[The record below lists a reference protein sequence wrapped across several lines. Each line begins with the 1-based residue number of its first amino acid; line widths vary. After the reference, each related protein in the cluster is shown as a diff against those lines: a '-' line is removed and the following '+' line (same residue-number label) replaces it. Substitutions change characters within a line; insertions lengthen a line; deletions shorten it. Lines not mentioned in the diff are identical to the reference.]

1 MVGTLITAIGDAFLN
16 VVIGFISLFVAFVVA
31 PTINALIVAAVCFS
45 VVGIAYLSRRLYY
58 YLRPPTSR
66 SPSIRDG
73 AVGHQ
78 HANSSANN
86 RTPALHGVA
95 LVRVK
100 GHSAA

>member
-58 YLRPPTSR
+58 YLRPPPAVPH
-66 SPSIRDG
+66 PSETG
-73 AVGHQ
+73 
-78 HANSSANN
+78 
-86 RTPALHGVA
+86 L
-95 LVRVK
+95 
-100 GHSAA
+100 